1 MCCMNKCKEC
11 LFNYGFSDNIQI
23 SDAPYSV
30 QGKEFLK
37 KAEILRIAKEKNRLL
52 IAIWTLASGVVLFA
66 KADCFWCY
74 CFVFFVRRIKPDV

>member
-37 KAEILRIAKEKNRLL
+37 KAENLRITKEKTGCSSPYGHLL
-52 IAIWTLASGVVLFA
+52 QELRSLQKLTVFGVIALLFLSEGSN
-66 KADCFWCY
+66 
-74 CFVFFVRRIKPDV
+74 